1 MPLEFSGSAAT
12 ATRRNVQPEA
22 EAVVHFRQG
31 LALLPNQISG
41 RSMKNCDIQHGA
53 DSRHGEQRG
62 AFWGM
67 F

>member
-1 MPLEFSGSAAT
+1 MPLGSSGSAA
-12 ATRRNVQPEA
+12 AAKRRKVQPET
-22 EAVVHFRQG
+22 EAIVHFRQG
-31 LALLPNQISG
+31 LAFLPNQISG
-41 RSMKNCDIQHGA
+41 CCMKNCDIQHGA